1 LTLFLDFFLDLENQ
15 AQIQKFEDQLI
26 DAQTNAGETEIRE
39 ALLAKAEY
47 LAKIGDKVNFIS
59 NNQQFN

>member
-1 LTLFLDFFLDLENQ
+1 MTLFLDFFLDLENQ